1 MVARKRFGRR
11 IFHARN
17 GVAHAGIGDGLDGG
31 RKISALARAEAFG
44 RNHTLRVQISDFH
57 DLVNRPGGHHAD
69 IHAGI
74 DRAVD
79 HAQVHDRAAIRIIL
93 AVENQTLQRCVPV
106 ARGRGDILHDHFQHG
121 MDVDAVLGGDFR
133 RVHGGDADDVLN
145 FLLDLGRP
153 RRRKVD
159 LVDDGQNL
167 QSIVNRQ
174 IGVCQRLGL
183 DAL

>member
-1 MVARKRFGRR
+1 
-11 IFHARN
+11 
-17 GVAHAGIGDGLDGG
+17 
-31 RKISALARAEAFG
+31 
-44 RNHTLRVQISDFH
+44 
-57 DLVNRPGGHHAD
+57 
-69 IHAGI
+69 
-74 DRAVD
+74 
-79 HAQVHDRAAIRIIL
+79 
-93 AVENQTLQRCVPV
+93 
-106 ARGRGDILHDHFQHG
+106 
-121 MDVDAVLGGDFR
+121 MDVDAVFGGDFR